1 MNLATVRLSMLDL
14 IETTKHKPLILLGV
28 DIATGYRTFTNSF
41 FRQKIHTAEAGS
53 EAISAL
59 TAKGR
64 VGVSALS
71 LAGGIAA
78 TSPDAS
84 SAWLVRFHQSPQG
97 LGLANNRPAILQF
110 YDALTLP
117 LAQAAIHF
125 FTGPASHLG

>member
-1 MNLATVRLSMLDL
+1 MISRARACTRAQG
-14 IETTKHKPLILLGV
+14 GV
-28 DIATGYRTFTNSF
+28 DPELI
-41 FRQKIHTAEAGS
+41 
-53 EAISAL
+53 AL
-59 TAKGR
+59 TERFR
-64 VGVSALS
+64 VIGIAAIHKARRHRGWDA

-78 TSPDAS
+78 T
-84 SAWLVRFHQSPQG
+84 WLVRFHQSPQG